1 MLFVLHKMLAYDL
14 MQASFHL
21 LQVLAMTDEN
31 YHAKGGA
38 ARARS
43 LTPEQRSEIAKKAA
57 KARWED
63 DSPVATHEGVFSIGN
78 TEIFA
83 AVLPDGSRII
93 SQAALLRAIGRSRSP
108 KAGTG
113 ILNTV
118 DKLPFFLQAKALG
131 PFIDNELIESTT
143 PVFFKTENGKKSVG
157 YKAEALPAVAETYL
171 RMRDGYHEVGKAV
184 PKSLQHIVKASDLIT
199 RGLAQ
204 VGIVALIDEATGY
217 RQQLEHQE
225 LQRILDKW
233 MTGYAR
239 KWAKTFPDQFWEKLL
254 RVKGFETYIG
264 HPRPQFVGHW
274 VNDIVYKRLAP
285 GVHKKVKDLNPSK
298 NGTRK
303 HKHHQFLSEDH
314 GVPELK
320 EHIMR
325 AMTLFDVVLATGQD
339 LELLLDKVMPRYG
352 DSLQLDLDHRD

>member
-1 MLFVLHKMLAYDL
+1 MLAMSD
-14 MQASFHL
+14 
-21 LQVLAMTDEN
+21 DN
-31 YHAKGGA
+31 YHSKGGE

-43 LTPEQRSEIAKKAA
+43 LTPQQRSEIAKNAA

-63 DSPVATHEGVFSIGN
+63 ASPVATHEGVFAIGD

-113 ILNTV
+113 ILKTV
-118 DKLPFFLQAKALG
+118 DKLPFFLQAKALS
-131 PFIDNELIESTT
+131 PFIDNDLIESTK
-143 PVFFKTENGKKSVG
+143 PVFFKTESGKKSVG

-171 RMRDGYHEVGKAV
+171 RMRDGYHESGSVV
-184 PKSLQHIVKASDLIT
+184 PKTLQHIVKACDLVT

-217 RQQLEHQE
+217 RQQLENKE

-239 KWAKTFPDQFWEKLL
+239 KWAKTFPDLFWEKLL
-254 RVKGFETYIG
+254 RVKGYESYIG

-285 GVHKKVKDLNPSK
+285 GVHSKVKDLNPRK
-298 NGTRK
+298 DGARK

-320 EHIMR
+320 EHILR
-325 AMTLFDVVLATGQD
+325 AMTLFDVSIATGHNI
-339 LELLLDKVMPRYG
+339 ELLLDKVMPRYG
-352 DSLQLDLDHRD
+352 DSLQLDLDERNQPKR